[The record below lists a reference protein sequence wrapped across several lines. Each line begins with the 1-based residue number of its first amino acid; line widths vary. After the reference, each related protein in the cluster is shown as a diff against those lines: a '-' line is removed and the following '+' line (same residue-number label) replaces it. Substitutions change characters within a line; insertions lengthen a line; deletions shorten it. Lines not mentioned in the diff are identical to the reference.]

1 MDAAARHMDGIAAC
15 QQAVSHIQLYRK
27 ILRFDVA
34 KVDLFAVQRHA
45 DGGEIDGVDDLA
57 EIPGIAV
64 LPPAHAGL
72 VRKPD
77 AGDVGTLMVLA
88 CIALLKI
95 TAHTHVA
102 VADGGKALHEQ
113 HIFPIQ

>member
-1 MDAAARHMDGIAAC
+1 MDAAARHRDGIAAC

-34 KVDLFAVQRHA
+34 KVDFFAVHRHTNS
-45 DGGEIDGVDDLA
+45 GEIHRIDDLA

-77 AGDVGTLMVLA
+77 AGNISALMVLA

-102 VADGGKALHEQ
+102 VADGGEALH
-113 HIFPIQ
+113 